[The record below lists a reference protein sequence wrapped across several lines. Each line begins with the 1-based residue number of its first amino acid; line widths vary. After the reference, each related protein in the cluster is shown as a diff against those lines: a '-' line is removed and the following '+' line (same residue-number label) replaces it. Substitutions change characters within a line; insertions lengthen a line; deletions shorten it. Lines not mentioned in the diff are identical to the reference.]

1 VNAVERENG
10 RKEMEVLEQMREEAE
25 LALERCREEV
35 GSLELG
41 RREHIKGPR
50 HRLEGSPSPRP

>member
-35 GSLELG
+35 GFSRAG
-41 RREHIKGPR
+41 A
-50 HRLEGSPSPRP
+50 